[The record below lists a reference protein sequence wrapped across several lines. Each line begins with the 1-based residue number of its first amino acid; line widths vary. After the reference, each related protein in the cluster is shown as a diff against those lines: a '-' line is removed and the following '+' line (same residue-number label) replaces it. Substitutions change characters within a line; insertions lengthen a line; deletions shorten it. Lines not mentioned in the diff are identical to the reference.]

1 MIHQLYFSVDLL
13 VQEIIHLTICNVLI
27 GFYYKQKISIKVKY
41 PLMAAIMVTV
51 AYDYGYYMYADV
63 PQGH

>member
-1 MIHQLYFSVDLL
+1 MYLL
-13 VQEIIHLTICNVLI
+13 VFIINKKLVSKFLRI
-27 GFYYKQKISIKVKY
+27 KY